1 MPGAAAARLRS
12 HRTSHEVGDDHVR
25 RFADIADPRALV
37 GCRLLERRE
46 LALEQRR
53 RHEMPAA
60 LGQTLRE
67 QLTTAREID
76 ELRVRAPGRAKEI
89 AIAPLQCG
97 ARDHEADPCAPRV
110 VEPVCDSEQPTTTV
124 VVGQRDA
131 GRHPLHV
138 LRRMQIVPFDEVD
151 MKRGG
156 ELRSDQA
163 FAGARNAHDHV
174 EPSVASAHEVAPILY
189 HRRIRGYSAGV
200 AIGSSLRGS
209 GGAARMQL
217 AMIGLGRMGGN
228 MVRRLVQGGH
238 ELIAY
243 DQSADAVKSH
253 VGTGAKGA
261 KDLADVVRQLTPPR
275 VVWIMVPAAAVEGT
289 IEQLVPHLSR
299 GDIVID
305 GGNSNFRDSLRRG
318 DALKG
323 NGIEFVDVGT
333 SGGIWGLTLGYCLMI
348 GASLAAFQ
356 HCEPIFRS
364 LAAPEG
370 YAHVGPC
377 GAGHYVK
384 MVHNGIEYGLL
395 QAYAEG
401 YEILHASDD
410 FKLGLGQIA
419 KLWNHGSVVR
429 SWLNELAE
437 KAFSRDDQL
446 AGIRGYVEDSGEGR
460 WTVEEAMRLNVPAPV
475 ITLSLLAR
483 FRSRQE
489 ESFGAKVVAAL
500 RHEFGGH
507 AVQTK

>member
-1 MPGAAAARLRS
+1 
-12 HRTSHEVGDDHVR
+12 
-25 RFADIADPRALV
+25 
-37 GCRLLERRE
+37 
-46 LALEQRR
+46 
-53 RHEMPAA
+53 
-60 LGQTLRE
+60 
-67 QLTTAREID
+67 
-76 ELRVRAPGRAKEI
+76 
-89 AIAPLQCG
+89 
-97 ARDHEADPCAPRV
+97 
-110 VEPVCDSEQPTTTV
+110 
-124 VVGQRDA
+124 
-131 GRHPLHV
+131 
-138 LRRMQIVPFDEVD
+138 
-151 MKRGG
+151 
-156 ELRSDQA
+156 
-163 FAGARNAHDHV
+163 
-174 EPSVASAHEVAPILY
+174 
-189 HRRIRGYSAGV
+189 
-200 AIGSSLRGS
+200 
-209 GGAARMQL
+209 MQL

-275 VVWIMVPAAAVEGT
+275 VVWIMVPAEAVEGT
-289 IEQLVPHLSR
+289 IEQLVPHLAK

-348 GASLAAFQ
+348 GASPAAFQ
-356 HCEPIFRS
+356 HCEPIFRT
-364 LAAPEG
+364 LAPPEG

-401 YEILHASDD
+401 YEILHASQD
-410 FKLGLGQIA
+410 FKLQLGKIA

-437 KAFSRDDQL
+437 RAFSRDDQL
-446 AGIRGYVEDSGEGR
+446 ASIRGYVEDSGEGR
-460 WTVEEAMRLNVPAPV
+460 WTVEEAIRLDVPAPV

-483 FRSRQE
+483 LRSRQE
-489 ESFGAKVVAAL
+489 ESFGAKVIAAL
-500 RHEFGGH
+500 RNEFGGH